1 MAKITEMFRQ
11 SLPFILV
18 IFLQVGYSGMDIISK
33 VALND
38 GMNSYVFAVYRH
50 ALATIVMAPF
60 AILLDRERIPPMTL
74 GIFVTLVF
82 LGLLEPVISQNL
94 YVLGMKA
101 TTATFAVSMM
111 NGIVCSGLEYYIQG
125 LLMRERGP
133 VFVTAFTPLNMIIVA
148 ILGALVLG
156 EKLFVGRVV
165 GAMVIV
171 AGLYLVVW
179 GKSQEHKLISSPEVA
194 PSNHPSPL
202 LERMIR
208 RLPRISNHPT
218 KFVLLDQHDNLDINA
233 FYR

>member
-50 ALATIVMAPF
+50 ALATIVLCHPSRPGKDPANDPWYLCYAGVPWLTGTSYKPEF
-60 AILLDRERIPPMTL
+60 ICSRNESDNSNLCRLNDECSPSYDLRHCLD
-74 GIFVTLVF
+74 F
-82 LGLLEPVISQNL
+82 
-94 YVLGMKA
+94 K
-101 TTATFAVSMM
+101 
-111 NGIVCSGLEYYIQG
+111 GIVCSGLAYYIQG

-179 GKSQEHKLISSPEVA
+179 GKSQEHKLISSPELLHQITRV
-194 PSNHPSPL
+194 PSWS
-202 LERMIR
+202 
-208 RLPRISNHPT
+208 
-218 KFVLLDQHDNLDINA
+218 A
-233 FYR
+233 